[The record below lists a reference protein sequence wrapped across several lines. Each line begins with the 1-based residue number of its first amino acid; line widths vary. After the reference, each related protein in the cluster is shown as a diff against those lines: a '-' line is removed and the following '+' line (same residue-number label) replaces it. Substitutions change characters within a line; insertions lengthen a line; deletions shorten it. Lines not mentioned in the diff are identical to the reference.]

1 MKDRLDGAF
10 LVVADSPK
18 ARETLRNV
26 CNAYEEAIVRRF
38 GRAVVVEAT
47 EFGAFLAFR
56 LREKH
61 GGSVRLRRV
70 RPVEADRPDY
80 RRARDAA
87 AAFEARENESTPYPK
102 FAAGTDYPSPEEMRD
117 RPLGRPKDGE
127 RLSPDAD

>member
-1 MKDRLDGAF
+1 MKELPDGAF

-38 GRAVVVEAT
+38 GRAVVIEAT

-61 GGSVRLRRV
+61 GVDVRVRRV
-70 RPVEADRPDY
+70 RPIETDRPVY
-80 RRARDAA
+80 RRARAAA

-102 FAAGTDYPSPEEMRD
+102 FAAGTDYPSPEEMRA
-117 RPLGRPKDGE
+117 RPIDSKDGE
-127 RLSPDAD
+127 RLSPGAD